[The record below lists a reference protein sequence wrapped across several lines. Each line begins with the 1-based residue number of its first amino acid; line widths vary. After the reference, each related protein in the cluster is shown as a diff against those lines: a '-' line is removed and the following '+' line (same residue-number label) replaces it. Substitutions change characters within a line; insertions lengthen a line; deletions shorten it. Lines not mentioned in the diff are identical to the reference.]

1 MSGFQALLALLALVQ
16 VEPDAAQPRA
26 SAGSAAT
33 AARTPPSTATPT
45 PTPTPT
51 PIPTPAPARP
61 APAVEPISPERDRA
75 QVARTALQ
83 FMDAL
88 VAGDADAL
96 AAASADRFSFDGQI
110 QSGREAVRRA
120 WRALLAQREA
130 PPAQLFDL
138 DLAPAAEAIAR
149 YGQPPP
155 RVAALAA
162 RGTWVAVGNVSGR
175 PVFVFLA
182 REGGRWAVNGIH
194 D

>member
-1 MSGFQALLALLALVQ
+1 MSGFQALLAVLALVQ
-16 VEPDAAQPRA
+16 VEPGAAPPGA
-26 SAGSAAT
+26 SAGSAAAVAT
-33 AARTPPSTATPT
+33 TPPSASTPT
-45 PTPTPT
+45 PTAT
-51 PIPTPAPARP
+51 RP
-61 APAVEPISPERDRA
+61 APAVEAPSPERDRP
-75 QVARTALQ
+75 QVAHAALQ
-83 FMDAL
+83 FLDAL

-96 AAASADRFSFDGQI
+96 AAASADRFSFDGQL

-130 PPAQLFDL
+130 PPARLLDL

-155 RVAALAA
+155 RVAPLAT
-162 RGTWVAVGNVSGR
+162 RGAWVAVGNVSGR

-182 REGGRWAVNGIH
+182 REGGRWAVTGIH